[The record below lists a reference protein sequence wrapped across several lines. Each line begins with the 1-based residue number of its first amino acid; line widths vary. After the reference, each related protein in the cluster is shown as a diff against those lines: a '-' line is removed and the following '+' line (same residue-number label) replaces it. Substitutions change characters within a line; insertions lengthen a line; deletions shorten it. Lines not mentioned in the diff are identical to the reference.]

1 MCEFKLQTCEYPTG
15 LGGVGRPHF
24 INSYNLAHFFPRP
37 LQFFPSPYALISIS
51 SSSVCDG
58 FVIEGLLIAC
68 GRIPAEGFFMT
79 QHEINFLPKLN
90 YICVAWREV
99 TLYVVLLLR
108 I

>member
-1 MCEFKLQTCEYPTG
+1 MGWGDPT
-15 LGGVGRPHF
+15 LLTL
-24 INSYNLAHFFPRP
+24 IICLTFFQD
-37 LQFFPSPYALISIS
+37 LSSFFPSPYALISIS
-51 SSSVCDG
+51 LSSVCDG